1 MPQGGLIAPYEPHQ
15 AATVKRYFTCAQG
28 WLLAP
33 FKNEQKLHAQIPCK
47 AGAVPTGTSGLSG
60 I

>member
-1 MPQGGLIAPYEPHQ
+1 MPQGGLIALHEPRK

-33 FKNEQKLHAQIPCK
+33 YEQ
-47 AGAVPTGTSGLSG
+47 
-60 I
+60 